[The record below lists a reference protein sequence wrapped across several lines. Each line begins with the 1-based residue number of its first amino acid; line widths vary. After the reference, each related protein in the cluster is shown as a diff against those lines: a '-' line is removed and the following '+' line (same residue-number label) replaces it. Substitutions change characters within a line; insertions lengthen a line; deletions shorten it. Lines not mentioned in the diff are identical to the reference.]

1 MTFSRRDVM
10 IGAGA
15 LAAAPLAA
23 APQGA
28 DAQAA
33 SSGPAGR
40 ALSAL
45 FDTLVQERLRHGPES
60 ATIYGLDV
68 GPNAD
73 LRSRLSDYSLA
84 GLADDRRRNA
94 DQIRRLSAI
103 DRSGLT
109 AAEQVNYDT
118 IFYTRRSAARF
129 DAFAYGS
136 GGSSPYVISQ
146 QDGAYQDVPDFMD
159 TKHPVANAPDADAYL
174 ARMEAFATALD
185 QDTEHFAHDVGLGV
199 IPPDF
204 ILDKALTQMRALA
217 VPAEQAGMVA
227 SITRRAAAAG
237 LADHYG
243 TDAARLW
250 RERITPALQRQID
263 RTTAARA
270 RAGHAAGVG
279 RLPRGQAFYAAA
291 LHAQTTTDLSPAE
304 VHRIGREQAAQIT
317 ARLDALLRAQGLTQG
332 TVGARIRGLYADPAS
347 FFPNTDAGKQQL
359 IGFCN
364 ERQAA
369 IMTRL
374 PRAFRR
380 LPTYRFEVR
389 RVPPSIEAGA
399 ASAYS
404 QSPSLDGTR
413 PGIVYFNLADS
424 AEWPRWALPTTI
436 YHEGLPGHQLEGG
449 LALSNAD
456 LPLIRKMTGFAAYA
470 EGWALYAEQL
480 ADELGIYEDDPMG
493 RIGWLRFQLF
503 RALRCVADTGL
514 HHLGW
519 SYERAIALFTQGEGD
534 APGFATREVERYV
547 VNPGQACAYKIGH
560 TVWVRARQRAI
571 DALGPRYDIKDFHD
585 AGLGAGRC
593 PLQVLDSVVDRYI
606 AARRA
611 T

>member
-1 MTFSRRDVM
+1 M
-10 IGAGA
+10 
-15 LAAAPLAA
+15 
-23 APQGA
+23 
-28 DAQAA
+28 
-33 SSGPAGR
+33 
-40 ALSAL
+40 
-45 FDTLVQERLRHGPES
+45 QERLRHGPES
-60 ATIYGLDV
+60 ATVYGLDV
-68 GPNAD
+68 GANAD

-94 DQIRRLSAI
+94 DQLRRLAAI
-103 DRSGLT
+103 NRAALT
-109 AAEQVNYDT
+109 PAEQVNYDT
-118 IFYTRRSAARF
+118 IVYTRRSAARF
-129 DAFAYGS
+129 DAFPYGS
-136 GGSSPYVISQ
+136 GGSSPYVLSQ
-146 QDGAYQDVPDFMD
+146 QDGAYQEVPDFMD
-159 TKHPVANAPDADAYL
+159 TKHPVANAADADAYL
-174 ARMEAFATALD
+174 ARMEAFAVALD

-204 ILDKALTQMRALA
+204 ILDKTLTQMRALQT
-217 VPAEQAGMVA
+217 PADQAGMVA

-237 LADHYG
+237 LPDHYAA
-243 TDAARLW
+243 DAARLW
-250 RERITPALQRQID
+250 RERITPALERQIA
-263 RTTAARA
+263 RTVSARTRA
-270 RAGHAAGVG
+270 RHAAGVG

-304 VHRIGREQAAQIT
+304 VHRLGREQAAQIT
-317 ARLDALLRAQGLTQG
+317 ARLDGLLRAQGLTHG

-359 IGFCN
+359 IGYCN
-364 ERQAA
+364 ARQVA

-374 PRAFRR
+374 PQAFSR

-404 QSPSLDGTR
+404 QSPSLDGSR
-413 PGIVYFNLADS
+413 PGIVYFNLADT

-449 LALSNAD
+449 LALSNTS

-480 ADELGIYEDDPMG
+480 SDELGIYDDDPMG

-534 APGFATREVERYV
+534 AAGFATREVERYA

-560 TVWVRARQRAI
+560 TVWVRARQRAMT
-571 DALGPRYDIKDFHD
+571 ALGDRYDIKAFHD

-593 PLQVLDSVVDRYI
+593 PLEVLDSVIDRYI
-606 AARRA
+606 AAGLA
-611 T
+611 A

>member
-1 MTFSRRDVM
+1 MTFSRRDLM

-23 APQGA
+23 A
-28 DAQAA
+28 AQRAGEPSA
-33 SSGPAGR
+33 SQ

-45 FDTLVQERLRHGPES
+45 FDDLVQERLRHGPES
-60 ATIYGLDV
+60 ATVYGLDV
-68 GPNAD
+68 GANAD

-94 DQIRRLSAI
+94 DQLRRLAAI
-103 DRSGLT
+103 NRAALT
-109 AAEQVNYDT
+109 PAEQVNYDT
-118 IFYTRRSAARF
+118 IAYTRRSAARF
-129 DAFAYGS
+129 DAFPYGS
-136 GGSSPYVISQ
+136 GGSSPYVLSQ
-146 QDGAYQDVPDFMD
+146 QDGAYQEVPDFMD
-159 TKHPVANAPDADAYL
+159 TKHPVANAADADAYL
-174 ARMEAFATALD
+174 ARMEAFAVALD

-204 ILDKALTQMRALA
+204 ILDKTLTQMRALQT
-217 VPAEQAGMVA
+217 PADQAGMVA

-237 LADHYG
+237 LPDHYAA
-243 TDAARLW
+243 DAARLW
-250 RERITPALQRQID
+250 RERITPALERQIA
-263 RTTAARA
+263 RTVSARTRA
-270 RAGHAAGVG
+270 RHAAGVG

-304 VHRIGREQAAQIT
+304 VHRLGREQAAQIT
-317 ARLDALLRAQGLTQG
+317 ARLDGLLRAQGLTHG

-359 IGFCN
+359 IGYCN
-364 ERQAA
+364 ARQVA

-374 PRAFRR
+374 PQAFSR

-404 QSPSLDGTR
+404 QSPSLDGSR
-413 PGIVYFNLADS
+413 PGIVYFNLADT

-449 LALSNAD
+449 LALSNTS

-480 ADELGIYEDDPMG
+480 SDELGIYDDDPMG

-534 APGFATREVERYV
+534 AAGFATREVERYA

-560 TVWVRARQRAI
+560 TVWVRARQRAMT
-571 DALGPRYDIKDFHD
+571 ALGDRYDIKAFHD

-593 PLQVLDSVVDRYI
+593 PLEVLDSVIDRYI
-606 AARRA
+606 AAGLA
-611 T
+611 A